1 MAYPNYSDT
10 NLNPLI
16 LNYVP
21 DKVTFDQMENDDRI
35 EEDQLYLI
43 PEDDEQIAGTFFA
56 EYGITTWD
64 EVVEAIDSGKN
75 IIAVYNYDNSNY
87 YLPLTSYETNNYIL
101 FEIVHAGFGFTIVL
115 FANNEWDNDDYQI
128 SGSSS
133 TNLSDTISSSLN
145 ASQGTAA
152 TPNAVYSA
160 LANITATGDVT
171 GSMNTTS
178 WNIATTIADNA
189 ITSNKIAANAINNSH
204 IANFSISSV
213 KLENPSINIA
223 GSPVALGGS
232 INASTLATKIV
243 GSNAIGNNSTPVYW
257 NGSAFVETSNIVD
270 EKVKVVALNGENSGY
285 SILMGHSMGA
295 SAANTA
301 YASSTLYWNDY
312 GQTLYIGS
320 TTDNYIYL
328 RPTQIVFRQNG
339 PVGNTGI
346 LKVSALTASRNY
358 TLPDAT
364 GTIAL
369 TESPNFSGTP
379 TAPTATAGTN
389 TTQIATTAFVTSALN
404 GASLNIAGS
413 TVALGGE
420 INSITLLSNLGLSTA
435 MHFIGKATVAITD
448 NSTTNPNI
456 SGYDFTSDRKP
467 GDVIIDSNSDA
478 EYVWTINGTWE
489 KLGSDS
495 SFKLL
500 QSVVTDPTA
509 SGSCSAFIDSISQNA
524 QGVITATKKTV
535 ALANNFTVSFN
546 GGTTEGTGKY
556 TFNGSAPKSV
566 NIKAGTGIEIAAAA
580 NEITIANAGVLSV
593 KGAAESSYRAGNVSI
608 NGANIIGS
616 TAIGGETQPIY
627 WNGSAFVNANI
638 NASII
643 NTGIL
648 PISRGGT
655 GQNSAANIFTALSW
669 TAGNS
674 SGPNLS
680 VTILGQTRNAAIPA
694 ASNTASGVVTTGTQS
709 FQGNKTFYSDE
720 FHIRNSGGNNTQVN
734 NQPYVTELTLG
745 DSRYTRLTEYADD
758 RMAIR
763 GSALI
768 LTNQSDAVYN
778 NTATYSVGNVVWY
791 SNNYYRCKTAIS
803 TAEEFNAS
811 NWSAYATQGVFAAN
825 NFSPV
830 ITNLYSLGT
839 SSYQWT
845 TVYANSINASYL
857 IGNGASISAINANN
871 ISTGILNRPLNYNIS
886 TNVTF
891 NATKHDSITSPSA
904 VSYNNTSNQSIDLG
918 YYITATNSSNVGA
931 VTGTTSTTTSSLTI
945 SLNGTSQGAW
955 NGSSNKNINITPTAI
970 GAAALASPGFT
981 GVPTAPTAALGTNTT
996 QIATTA
1002 FVQAAIQDAIMNA
1015 INASY

>member
-43 PEDDEQIAGTFFA
+43 PEDDEQVAGTFFA
-56 EYGITTWD
+56 EYNVTTWD

-75 IIAVYNYDNSNY
+75 VIAVYDYNNTNI
-87 YLPLTSYETNNYIL
+87 YLPLTYYNINDQITFEMLFDGEGMFIALNPNNAWYREGYPI
-101 FEIVHAGFGFTIVL
+101 G
-115 FANNEWDNDDYQI
+115 
-128 SGSSS
+128 GSSS
-133 TNLSDTISSSLN
+133 INLSDTISSSLN

-160 LANITATGDVT
+160 LANVTATGDVT
-171 GSMNTTS
+171 GSMNTAS

-189 ITSNKIAANAINNSH
+189 ITSNKIATNAINNSH
-204 IANFSISSV
+204 IANFSISST
-213 KLENPSINIA
+213 KLENPSMNIA
-223 GSPVALGGS
+223 GSIVALGGS
-232 INASTLATKIV
+232 LNAATLVNK
-243 GSNAIGNNSTPVYW
+243 
-257 NGSAFVETSNIVD
+257 
-270 EKVKVVALNGENSGY
+270 
-285 SILMGHSMGA
+285 
-295 SAANTA
+295 
-301 YASSTLYWNDY
+301 
-312 GQTLYIGS
+312 
-320 TTDNYIYL
+320 
-328 RPTQIVFRQNG
+328 
-339 PVGNTGI
+339 
-346 LKVSALTASRNY
+346 
-358 TLPDAT
+358 
-364 GTIAL
+364 
-369 TESPNFSGTP
+369 
-379 TAPTATAGTN
+379 
-389 TTQIATTAFVTSALN
+389 
-404 GASLNIAGS
+404 
-413 TVALGGE
+413 
-420 INSITLLSNLGLSTA
+420 LGLSTA

-500 QSVVTDPTA
+500 QSAVTDPTA
-509 SGSCSAFIDSISQNA
+509 SGSCSAFIDSISQNE
-524 QGVITATKKTV
+524 QGVITVTKKTV
-535 ALANNFTVSFN
+535 AL
-546 GGTTEGTGKY
+546 
-556 TFNGSAPKSV
+556 
-566 NIKAGTGIEIAAAA
+566 
-580 NEITIANAGVLSV
+580 
-593 KGAAESSYRAGNVSI
+593 
-608 NGANIIGS
+608 ANIIGS
-616 TAIGGETQPIY
+616 TAIGSGTQPIY
-627 WNGSAFVNANI
+627 WNGSAFANANI

-643 NTGIL
+643 NAGIL

-669 TAGNS
+669 TAGNT

-694 ASNTASGVVTTGTQS
+694 ASDTASGVVTTGTQR

-720 FHIRNSGGNNTQVN
+720 FRIKNSGGNNNQVN
-734 NQPYVTELTLG
+734 NQPYVTEFVLG
-745 DSRYTRLTEYADD
+745 DGRYTRLTEYADD
-758 RMAIR
+758 KMAIR
-763 GSALI
+763 GSTLI

-778 NTATYSVGNVVWY
+778 NVATYSVGNVVWY

-811 NWSAYATQGVFAAN
+811 NWSAYASSGLFAAN

-857 IGNGASISAINANN
+857 SGNGASISAINANN
-871 ISTGILNRPLNYNIS
+871 VASGTLSIARGGTGLTSAPSVLVNLSSTTAANILTASPRPGVTGVLPIAYGG
-886 TNVTF
+886 TNANTAA
-891 NATKHDSITSPSA
+891 NALKNLIGT
-904 VSYNNTSNQSIDLG
+904 
-918 YYITATNSSNVGA
+918 TAIGNSSTPVYWNGSAFVNASNIVDEKVKAVALNGENSGKSLLVGSSLGGSSA
-931 VTGTTSTTTSSLTI
+931 ATAYASNALYWNDYDQSLTI
-945 SLNGTSQGAW
+945 HSRSNDIHLVLRPTSVGFYKNVTTSGLLSTVDLTAQRSYKLPDASGTIALVNS
-955 NGSSNKNINITPTAI
+955 PTLV
-970 GAAALASPGFT
+970 GT
-981 GVPTAPTAALGTNTT
+981 PTAPTAAAGTNTT

-1002 FVQAAIQDAIMNA
+1002 FVTTAIAQASRIQTALNPSLTASNGAWNWSISAMNINNPADIIISVYEKSTGIQVYPDVTVNQSSGAISIS
-1015 INASY
+1015 INDTQSNVALAANTYKAVIIG